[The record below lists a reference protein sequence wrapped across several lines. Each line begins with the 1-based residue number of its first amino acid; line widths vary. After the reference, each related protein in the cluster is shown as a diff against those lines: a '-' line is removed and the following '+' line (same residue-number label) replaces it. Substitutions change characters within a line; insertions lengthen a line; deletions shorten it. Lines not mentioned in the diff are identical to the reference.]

1 VTVPILLG
9 AFAGGAGLLALWIDV
24 RFPSL
29 APGFRVVVIHVGVA
43 IVIAQLIVP
52 FLGNMGP
59 LESRVGVMLMLFA
72 IALPALTYC
81 FLTSVW
87 VIKFAQGAMRRYR

>member
-1 VTVPILLG
+1 VTVPVLLG
-9 AFAGGAGLLALWIDV
+9 SFAAGAGLLALWIDA
-24 RFPSL
+24 RFPRL

-52 FLGNMGP
+52 VLGNLGP
-59 LESRVGVMLMLFA
+59 LEGRAGVMLMLFA
-72 IALPALTYC
+72 IALPALIYC

-87 VIKFAQGAMRRYR
+87 VIKAAQGAMRRYR